1 MQWCNTPRN
10 KGGLGEIDVPLLAD
24 VNKEIASSYGCL
36 ITEGGDKGIALR
48 ATYIIDDK
56 GVIRHLDIND
66 LGVGRNV
73 EEVLRLV

>member
-1 MQWCNTPRN
+1 M
-10 KGGLGEIDVPLLAD
+10 GEIDVPLLAD

>member
-1 MQWCNTPRN
+1 M
-10 KGGLGEIDVPLLAD
+10 GAIEIPLLAD
-24 VNKEIASSYGCL
+24 VNKEIATSYGCL
-36 ITEGGDKGIALR
+36 IKGEGIALR

-56 GVIRHLDIND
+56 GVVRHLDIND

>member
-1 MQWCNTPRN
+1 M
-10 KGGLGEIDVPLLAD
+10 GAIEIPLLAD
-24 VNKEIASSYGCL
+24 INKEIATSYGCL
-36 ITEGGDKGIALR
+36 IKEEGIALR

-56 GVIRHLDIND
+56 GVVRHLDVND